1 MAGGNLTAA
10 RDWPCTTAITT
21 ATAIFFGVLV
31 GNSSLVSADTLQES
45 LATAYSTNPVI
56 LAARAE
62 LRAVDEQ
69 VPTALSNW
77 RPTVQITGSAGKV
90 GTNNKSVFF
99 SSDENR
105 TPRSAAAQLS
115 QPIYRGG
122 RTLAETKRADHRV
135 LSWRARLKSTEQS
148 VLMDAATAYMD
159 VLRDMSVLD
168 LSVKN
173 ESRLRRQLE
182 AARDRF
188 SVGEVTRT
196 DVVQSEARVS
206 NAVAD
211 RVRAQG
217 DLDSSR
223 DTYIRVIGVPPV
235 NLQWPDPLADL
246 PQSKEDATNQALNHN
261 PDVLSA
267 IYDGSAAADDVDLV
281 LGEFLPSVSLDGSL
295 ETASETSSVD
305 SVSKRAEFMATL
317 TVPIYQ
323 AGLVSARAREAK
335 EISAQRQR
343 EIDDA
348 KRLVVEDASR
358 AWEDLES
365 NRAQVAAF
373 SDSVRANKVALEGV
387 EQEASVGLRT
397 TLDVLDA
404 EQELFEAEVDLVR
417 ARRNTDVAAFNLSA
431 AVGTFNAVNL
441 SLPVSIYDETEHYN
455 DVRWK
460 FWGGFFD
467 D

>member
-1 MAGGNLTAA
+1 MTARA
-10 RDWPCTTAITT
+10 
-21 ATAIFFGVLV
+21 FFLSALV
-31 GNSSLVSADTLQES
+31 CFPTSLSADTLLES
-45 LATAYSTNPVI
+45 LAAAYSTNPVI

-90 GTNNKSVFF
+90 GTNLKSGFF
-99 SSDENR
+99 SSNENR
-105 TPRSAAAQLS
+105 TPRSAAAELS
-115 QPIYRGG
+115 QPLYRGG

-135 LSWRARLKSTEQS
+135 MSERAQLRSTEQS
-148 VLMDAATAYMD
+148 VLLDAATTYMN

-173 ESRLRRQLE
+173 ETRLRRQLE

-188 SVGEVTRT
+188 SVGEVTHT
-196 DVVQSEARVS
+196 DVIQSEARVS

-211 RVRAQG
+211 RVQAQG

-223 DTYIRVIGVPPV
+223 DTYIRVIGTPPV
-235 NLQWPDPLADL
+235 NLQWPEPLGEL
-246 PQSKEDATNQALNHN
+246 PDDKEDATIQALHGN
-261 PDVLSA
+261 PDVIAA
-267 IYDGSAAADDVDLV
+267 INNGNAAADDVDLV
-281 LGEFLPSVSLDGSL
+281 LGEFLPSVSLNGSL
-295 ETASETSSVD
+295 ETASETSSTD
-305 SVSKRAEFMATL
+305 SVSKRAELMATL
-317 TVPIYQ
+317 SVPIYQ
-323 AGLVSARAREAK
+323 AGLVSARVREAK
-335 EISAQRQR
+335 QISAQRQR

-348 KRLVVEDASR
+348 KRLVVEDAAR
-358 AWEDLES
+358 AWEVLES
-365 NRAQVAAF
+365 SRAQVAAF
-373 SDSVRANKVALEGV
+373 TDSVRANKVALEGV

-417 ARRNTDVAAFNLSA
+417 ARRNTAVAAFSLSA

-441 SLPVSIYDETEHYN
+441 SLPVSIYDETEHY
-455 DVRWK
+455 DEVRWK